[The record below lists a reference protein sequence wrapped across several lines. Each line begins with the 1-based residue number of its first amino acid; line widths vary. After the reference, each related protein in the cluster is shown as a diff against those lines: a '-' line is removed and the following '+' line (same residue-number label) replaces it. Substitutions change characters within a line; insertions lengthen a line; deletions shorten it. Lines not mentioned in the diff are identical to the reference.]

1 VPGTALRET
10 PTQQARIAELQDEN
24 GYPRLYPQHVRGK
37 TVIDQFR
44 RYVTRE
50 DASCIGHALYDFLT
64 LVCGFI
70 AETGLIPPDGSFRL
84 VWAEPAGLIDE
95 LANGGRAQRDYQR
108 VERVYQDG
116 MTDVEVLAA
125 IDQLARDHEQRCGA
139 ARTQRAFQRD
149 ISVAVKL
156 LEPHHFTIV
165 PPGWTLAEG
174 DPETS
179 VTEHPPGS
187 LADALTQL
195 AAHNGKRLLAP
206 PTVEAGGQIRLL

>member
-1 VPGTALRET
+1 MSRTAQRGTPA
-10 PTQQARIAELQDEN
+10 QQERIAELQDEN
-24 GYPRLYPQHVRGK
+24 GYPRLYPQHVQGK
-37 TVIDQFR
+37 TIIGQFR

-50 DASCIGHALYDFLT
+50 DTSCIGQALYNFLR

-70 AETGLIPPDGSFRL
+70 AESGLIPPDGGFRL
-84 VWAEPAGLIDE
+84 VWAEPAALIDE
-95 LANGGRAQRDYQR
+95 LANGGRAQRDYRR

-125 IDQLARDHEQRCGA
+125 IDQLASDHEERCRA

-165 PPGWTLAEG
+165 PPGWTLANPG
-174 DPETS
+174 RQPS
-179 VTEHPPGS
+179 VEQPAGS
-187 LADALTQL
+187 LAAALVQL
-195 AAHNGKRLLAP
+195 AASNGLFLTAP
-206 PTVEAGGQIRLL
+206 PGADSDGQIRLL